1 VLCLLGCIS
10 LLLHMTGDT
19 DALTAESA
27 VPSRLSFQDLT
38 LAKIRSAAKVLV
50 IAAALFVVLGGY
62 LLLGFQMQE
71 TTIKRLAP

>member
-1 VLCLLGCIS
+1 
-10 LLLHMTGDT
+10 
-19 DALTAESA
+19 
-27 VPSRLSFQDLT
+27 
-38 LAKIRSAAKVLV
+38 V